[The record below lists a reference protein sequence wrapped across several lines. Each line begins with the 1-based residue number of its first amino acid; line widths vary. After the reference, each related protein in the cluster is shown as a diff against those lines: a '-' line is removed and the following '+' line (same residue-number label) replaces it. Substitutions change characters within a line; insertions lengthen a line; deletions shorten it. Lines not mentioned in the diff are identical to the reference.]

1 MTKLI
6 KKAALIG
13 GGVIGG
19 GWAAR
24 FLLNGIDV
32 NVFDPSE
39 TAERT
44 LHEMLSNA
52 KRAYAKLTMA
62 PLLKPGKLVF
72 LDSIEKAVQDVEF
85 VQESAPE
92 RLELKRSIINQ
103 IDQYAPESAL
113 ICSSTSGLKPS
124 SLQAEMQHPERFMV
138 GHPFNPVYL
147 LPLVEICGGGKTSQ
161 EAKQNAAEFY
171 REVGMKPLILRK
183 EIDAFIADRLLEAVW
198 REGLWLIRDDVAST
212 EELDDAI
219 RFGFGLRW
227 AQMGL
232 FETYR
237 VAGGEAGMRHFI
249 SQFGPTLSLPWTKL
263 MDVPELNEEL
273 IEKIVSQSDAQSGMH
288 SIRELERIRDDNLVA
303 IMQGLKLHDWGA
315 GALLKQYEERL
326 YQKAHS
332 GVVSSEPDFSKP
344 LALFTAEVLPEWL
357 DYNGHMTESRYLQVF
372 GDATDALLNF
382 AGMDET
388 YRTQGFSVYTV
399 ETHIRHLLEVAGGEP
414 LTVETQ
420 LLGFDEKRLRIVH
433 TMSKASSGDMLATAE
448 HMLLHVDTEAGKAC
462 PFGKKLYE
470 KLEKIWQGH
479 QNLDVPDYGGKGIRN
494 LKSHL

>member
-1 MTKLI
+1 MSKLI
-6 KKAALIG
+6 KKVALIG

-32 NVFDPSE
+32 NVYDPSDS
-39 TAERT
+39 AERS
-44 LHEMLSNA
+44 LNEMLSNA
-52 KRAYAKLTMA
+52 RGAYSKLTMA

-72 LDSIEKAVQDVEF
+72 FDSLEKAVQDVEF

-92 RLELKRSIINQ
+92 QLELKRSIINQ
-103 IDQYAPESAL
+103 IEQYVPETSL

-124 SLQAEMQHPERFMV
+124 DLQAEMKHPERFMV

-147 LPLVEICGGGKTSQ
+147 LPLVEICGGKRTSNA
-161 EAKQNAAEFY
+161 AKQSAVEFY

-219 RFGFGLRW
+219 RYGFGLRW

-273 IEKIVSQSDAQSGMH
+273 IEKIVAQSDAQSGMH

-315 GALLKQYEERL
+315 GALLKEYEERL
-326 YQKAHS
+326 YEKAHS
-332 GVVSSEPDFSKP
+332 GIVASDPDLSETLRLHDSKVRPD
-344 LALFTAEVLPEWL
+344 WL

-372 GDATDALLNF
+372 GDTSDAFLNF
-382 AGMDET
+382 IGMDEN
-388 YRTQGFSVYTV
+388 YRKQGFSVYTV
-399 ETHIRHLLEVAGGEP
+399 ETHIRHLREVSGGES
-414 LTVETQ
+414 LSVETQ
-420 LLGFDEKRLRIVH
+420 LLDYDEKRIRIVH
-433 TMSKASSGDMLATAE
+433 EMLHSSSGDVLATGE
-448 HMLLHVDTEAGKAC
+448 HMLLHVNTNKGKAC
-462 PFGKKLYE
+462 PFGKILYE
-470 KLEKIWQGH
+470 KLAQIWHGH
-479 QNLDVPDYGGKGIRN
+479 QNLSIPDYAGKGFQELN
-494 LKSHL
+494 KK